1 MNRDQKVMD
10 MMQSISLKIEGLNKM
25 ARTQASRTSILLAKY
40 DQILTEIM
48 DLLDMD
54 YDPQALRDYI
64 NNTQAEIDHLL
75 EL

>member
-1 MNRDQKVMD
+1 MD

-54 YDPQALRDYI
+54 YDPQALRDYV
-64 NNTQAEIDHLL
+64 NNAQAEIDHLL

>member
-1 MNRDQKVMD
+1 MV
-10 MMQSISLKIEGLNKM
+10 
-25 ARTQASRTSILLAKY
+25 RTQASRTSILLAKY

-64 NNTQAEIDHLL
+64 NNAQAEIDHLL

>member
-1 MNRDQKVMD
+1 
-10 MMQSISLKIEGLNKM
+10 M

-54 YDPQALRDYI
+54 YDPQALRDHI
-64 NNTQAEIDHLL
+64 NNAQAEIDHLL

>member
-1 MNRDQKVMD
+1 MV
-10 MMQSISLKIEGLNKM
+10 
-25 ARTQASRTSILLAKY
+25 RTQASRTSILLAKY

-54 YDPQALRDYI
+54 YDPQSLRDYI
-64 NNTQAEIDHLL
+64 NNAQAEIDHLL